1 MEENTMQLEDD
12 VLIIEFEYDQ
22 YREHKVIG
30 IDDVQFNPNSDDTG
44 AKWVESN
51 AHKVLS
57 FEPNVED
64 KEEAVE
70 FVEAALFERL
80 KENSW
85 SD

>member
-1 MEENTMQLEDD
+1 MQLEDD
-12 VLIIEFEYDQ
+12 ILIIEFEYDQ

-30 IDDVQFNPNSDDTG
+30 IDDVRFNPNSDDTG

-57 FEPNVED
+57 FEPDVED
-64 KEEAVE
+64 RDEAVE
-70 FVEAALFERL
+70 FVEEALLKRL

-85 SD
+85 SE